1 MERNKGENEQIR
13 IVFWNV
19 AGIKNKENEFWKYL
33 GEFDVVGL
41 VETWVEEK
49 GWERLEKRMPR
60 EFEWKC
66 QYAERESKK
75 GRAKGGIIMG
85 VKKGLKEENGSG
97 VKEERGFMERTVK
110 RKQRKWSI
118 VTIYSRSMKETK
130 RIIEERVKEQEE
142 GTLVIGG
149 DFNARIGGKGR
160 RMEEQQATIERRP
173 TKDGIENAEGRELV
187 SLVEERGWDVLN
199 GNCIGN
205 EKGEYTYI
213 GSRGETVID
222 NVMVNE
228 EAWDKIEEFKVGER
242 VESDHMPL
250 EVRTKGREKER
261 SMKDVKRKIVKNI
274 WTEEGKEKYR
284 ARLREAKYE
293 EGEINEKVRELSE
306 NVKNATEKKEIEIRE
321 KMGLWKNEW
330 WDKECREGKQA
341 ARKKLRNWKTEKAT
355 KEEYKRARKRYKLVC
370 KEKKEKKRMEEE
382 MKMKGIKTEEEVW
395 RYINRERKKKGEI
408 VSDRITMEEW
418 RKYFSE
424 LLGGEENR
432 QEKEKR
438 QHRVGEIEEITREEL
453 EQQLRKL
460 KRKKA
465 PGRDGIQ
472 NESWIYGTER
482 EVDRLLEIMNGV
494 WKGEGFPQ
502 EWKEGI
508 ICPIYKKGEKD
519 TASNYRGITLLN
531 TAYKVYAMIVEERLM
546 KEMNE
551 RGALPD
557 GQAGGVVV
565 GKEKVWSLA
574 YADDLVVLA
583 REEKGMKEMLGNMEK
598 YMRRKKLTV
607 NVEKSKMMVFRKGG
621 GRRKINE
628 WRWEKD
634 KIEEVKEF
642 KYLGYVMNERNT
654 AAAHVRELVKKANK
668 IIGAVW
674 GIGER
679 KFGHDFRRRIMMF
692 DSLVK
697 SVMMYG
703 AEIWGW
709 REQEGLEGVQGKY
722 LKWVLGV
729 DRETPGYIV
738 MEETKRDGIRIEAGK
753 RAIRFEERLIER
765 GECRIL
771 QECLKEKRK
780 EIGKGVWK
788 EREAYFERNGYAGA
802 EIERMREGGRAMT
815 DELVQRDRD
824 VQVQERRTRIRES
837 RYNGKYEKIITEE
850 LPKYLG
856 RESRKERVIIAR
868 FRCGNE
874 ERENKYWNEDRIR
887 VCRMCGEKKET
898 IEHMLNECV
907 ELREREESR
916 EEMLNEDGRGIEWM
930 KKVEWRRGTICGEG

>member
-1 MERNKGENEQIR
+1 MQ
-13 IVFWNV
+13 
-19 AGIKNKENEFWKYL
+19 
-33 GEFDVVGL
+33 
-41 VETWVEEK
+41 
-49 GWERLEKRMPR
+49 
-60 EFEWKC
+60 
-66 QYAERESKK
+66 
-75 GRAKGGIIMG
+75 
-85 VKKGLKEENGSG
+85 
-97 VKEERGFMERTVK
+97 
-110 RKQRKWSI
+110 
-118 VTIYSRSMKETK
+118 
-130 RIIEERVKEQEE
+130 
-142 GTLVIGG
+142 
-149 DFNARIGGKGR
+149 
-160 RMEEQQATIERRP
+160 
-173 TKDGIENAEGRELV
+173 GREA
-187 SLVEERGWDVLN
+187 S
-199 GNCIGN
+199 
-205 EKGEYTYI
+205 
-213 GSRGETVID
+213 S
-222 NVMVNE
+222 
-228 EAWDKIEEFKVGER
+228 
-242 VESDHMPL
+242 
-250 EVRTKGREKER
+250 
-261 SMKDVKRKIVKNI
+261 
-274 WTEEGKEKYR
+274 
-284 ARLREAKYE
+284 
-293 EGEINEKVRELSE
+293 
-306 NVKNATEKKEIEIRE
+306 
-321 KMGLWKNEW
+321 
-330 WDKECREGKQA
+330 
-341 ARKKLRNWKTEKAT
+341 KKLRNWKKEKAT

-508 ICPIYKKGEKD
+508 ICPIYKKGEKN

-557 GQAGGVVV
+557 GQAGFRKGRGTMDNVYILNHIIGNEIKKRGSKIYAFFVDLKAAFDNVERDLLWEYLRKKGINEHLVTRIEEIYEETISRVRVDGRVSECFKTYKGVRQGCPLSPSLFAAFIGDIEEMFRKGQAGGVVV

-771 QECLKEKRK
+771 QECLKEK
-780 EIGKGVWK
+780 K
-788 EREAYFERNGYAGA
+788 ERNRKRGME
-802 EIERMREGGRAMT
+802 REGG
-815 DELVQRDRD
+815 
-824 VQVQERRTRIRES
+824 IF
-837 RYNGKYEKIITEE
+837 
-850 LPKYLG
+850 
-856 RESRKERVIIAR
+856 RK
-868 FRCGNE
+868 
-874 ERENKYWNEDRIR
+874 KW
-887 VCRMCGEKKET
+887 VCRSGDRK
-898 IEHMLNECV
+898 NA
-907 ELREREESR
+907 R
-916 EEMLNEDGRGIEWM
+916 GRQSND
-930 KKVEWRRGTICGEG
+930 R

>member
-1 MERNKGENEQIR
+1 MQG
-13 IVFWNV
+13 
-19 AGIKNKENEFWKYL
+19 
-33 GEFDVVGL
+33 
-41 VETWVEEK
+41 
-49 GWERLEKRMPR
+49 R
-60 EFEWKC
+60 E
-66 QYAERESKK
+66 ASSK
-75 GRAKGGIIMG
+75 
-85 VKKGLKEENGSG
+85 
-97 VKEERGFMERTVK
+97 
-110 RKQRKWSI
+110 
-118 VTIYSRSMKETK
+118 KETK
-130 RIIEERVKEQEE
+130 KMEKRKSNEGRVQESTQEVQISMQREE
-142 GTLVIGG
+142 G
-149 DFNARIGGKGR
+149 
-160 RMEEQQATIERRP
+160 
-173 TKDGIENAEGRELV
+173 
-187 SLVEERGWDVLN
+187 
-199 GNCIGN
+199 
-205 EKGEYTYI
+205 
-213 GSRGETVID
+213 
-222 NVMVNE
+222 
-228 EAWDKIEEFKVGER
+228 
-242 VESDHMPL
+242 
-250 EVRTKGREKER
+250 
-261 SMKDVKRKIVKNI
+261 
-274 WTEEGKEKYR
+274 
-284 ARLREAKYE
+284 
-293 EGEINEKVRELSE
+293 
-306 NVKNATEKKEIEIRE
+306 
-321 KMGLWKNEW
+321 
-330 WDKECREGKQA
+330 
-341 ARKKLRNWKTEKAT
+341 
-355 KEEYKRARKRYKLVC
+355 
-370 KEKKEKKRMEEE
+370 
-382 MKMKGIKTEEEVW
+382 KMKGIKTEEEVW

-408 VSDRITMEEW
+408 VSDRITMKEW

-438 QHRVGEIEEITREEL
+438 QHRVGEIEEITIEEL

-465 PGRDGIQ
+465 PGMDGIQ

-494 WKGEGFPQ
+494 WKGAGFPQ

-551 RGALPD
+551 RGVLPD
-557 GQAGGVVV
+557 GQAGFRKGRGTMDNVYILNHIIGNEIKNRGSKIYAFFVDLKAAFDNVERDLLWEYLRKKGINEHLVTKIEEIYEETISRVRVDGRVSECFKTYKGVRQGCPLRTSLFAAFIGDLEEMFRKGQAGGVVV

-583 REEKGMKEMLGNMEK
+583 REEKGMKEMLGSMEK

-753 RAIRFEERLIER
+753 RAIRFEERVIER

-802 EIERMREGGRAMT
+802 EIERMRQGGRAMT

-898 IEHMLNECV
+898 IEHLLNECI
-907 ELREREESR
+907 ELRERDESR

-930 KKVEWRRGTICGEG
+930 KNIEWRRRTICGEG

>member
-1 MERNKGENEQIR
+1 MQG
-13 IVFWNV
+13 
-19 AGIKNKENEFWKYL
+19 
-33 GEFDVVGL
+33 
-41 VETWVEEK
+41 
-49 GWERLEKRMPR
+49 R
-60 EFEWKC
+60 E
-66 QYAERESKK
+66 ASSK
-75 GRAKGGIIMG
+75 
-85 VKKGLKEENGSG
+85 
-97 VKEERGFMERTVK
+97 
-110 RKQRKWSI
+110 
-118 VTIYSRSMKETK
+118 KETK
-130 RIIEERVKEQEE
+130 K
-142 GTLVIGG
+142 L
-149 DFNARIGGKGR
+149 
-160 RMEEQQATIERRP
+160 
-173 TKDGIENAEGRELV
+173 
-187 SLVEERGWDVLN
+187 
-199 GNCIGN
+199 
-205 EKGEYTYI
+205 EK
-213 GSRGETVID
+213 
-222 NVMVNE
+222 
-228 EAWDKIEEFKVGER
+228 
-242 VESDHMPL
+242 
-250 EVRTKGREKER
+250 
-261 SMKDVKRKIVKNI
+261 
-274 WTEEGKEKYR
+274 
-284 ARLREAKYE
+284 
-293 EGEINEKVRELSE
+293 
-306 NVKNATEKKEIEIRE
+306 
-321 KMGLWKNEW
+321 
-330 WDKECREGKQA
+330 
-341 ARKKLRNWKTEKAT
+341 EKAT
-355 KEEYKRARKRYKLVC
+355 KDEYKRARKRYKLVC

-465 PGRDGIQ
+465 PGMDGIQ

-551 RGALPD
+551 RGVLPD
-557 GQAGGVVV
+557 GQAGFRKGRGTMDNVYILNHIIGNEIKKRGSKIYAFFVDLKAAFDNVERDLLWEYLRKKGINEHLVTKIEEIYEETISRVRVDGRVSECFKTYKGVRQGCPLSPSLFAAFIGDIEEMFRKGQAGGVVV

-583 REEKGMKEMLGNMEK
+583 REEKGMKEMLGSMEK

-634 KIEEVKEF
+634 KIEELEEF

-654 AAAHVRELVKKANK
+654 TAAHVRELVKKANK
-668 IIGAVW
+668 IIGTVW

-679 KFGHDFRRRIMMF
+679 KFGHDFRRSIMMF

-738 MEETKRDGIRIEAGK
+738 MEETKRDGIRIESGK
-753 RAIRFEERLIER
+753 RAIRFEERVIER

-802 EIERMREGGRAMT
+802 EIERM
-815 DELVQRDRD
+815 
-824 VQVQERRTRIRES
+824 
-837 RYNGKYEKIITEE
+837 
-850 LPKYLG
+850 
-856 RESRKERVIIAR
+856 
-868 FRCGNE
+868 
-874 ERENKYWNEDRIR
+874 
-887 VCRMCGEKKET
+887 
-898 IEHMLNECV
+898 
-907 ELREREESR
+907 
-916 EEMLNEDGRGIEWM
+916 
-930 KKVEWRRGTICGEG
+930 